1 MQFNGV
7 NSQLLT
13 YIVAFNPKNSFEAF
27 KYESL
32 IELVS
37 HNLMISIQHNLRILI
52 EGLIFWAFLAA
63 VPQMTVS
70 RPFILIGR
78 LR

>member
-32 IELVS
+32 MELVS
-37 HNLMISIQHNLRILI
+37 HILMISIQHNLRILI
-52 EGLIFWAFLAA
+52 ESLIFCAL
-63 VPQMTVS
+63 
-70 RPFILIGR
+70 
-78 LR
+78 LRYPK

>member
-52 EGLIFWAFLAA
+52 ESLIFWAL
-63 VPQMTVS
+63 
-70 RPFILIGR
+70 
-78 LR
+78 LRYPK